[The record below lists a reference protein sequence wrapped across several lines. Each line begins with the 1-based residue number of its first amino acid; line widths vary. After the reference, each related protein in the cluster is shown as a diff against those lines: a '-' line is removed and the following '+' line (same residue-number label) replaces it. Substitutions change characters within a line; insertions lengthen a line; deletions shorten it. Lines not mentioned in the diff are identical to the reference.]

1 MPQRAEQDKAC
12 PIREYITMKA
22 RILVVDDDEA
32 LAEMIGI
39 VLRNDGFEPVFCADG
54 GQALDVFR
62 SSKPDLVLLDLML
75 PGTDGI
81 EVCRQIRSESDVPIV
96 MLTAKADTSDAVR
109 GLESGADDY
118 VPKPFKPAELVA
130 RVRARLRPVDQKA
143 PETLRIADVTID
155 VAGHLVSRGDERIS
169 LTPLEFDLLVA
180 LARKPWQVF
189 TRELLLEQV
198 WGYRHAADTRLV
210 NVHVQRLRSKIE
222 QDPEVPGAY
231 RRRNSRLPEAVLP
244 CPDLAAAHPDRH
256 PARCP
261 AGSNRVPSVPAGAS
275 VYRACPAPAVAPVP
289 AVPYRPHH
297 PDARG
302 HLVCGG
308 WRVPVQPDRQQPVP
322 GAADPGR
329 VGDPL
334 QRQAGP
340 GH

>member
-1 MPQRAEQDKAC
+1 
-12 PIREYITMKA
+12 MKA

-75 PGTDGI
+75 PGMDGI
-81 EVCRQIRSESDVPIV
+81 EVCRQIRAESDVPIV
-96 MLTAKADTSDAVR
+96 MLTAKSDTSDVVR

-130 RVRARLRPVDQKA
+130 RVRARLRPGR
-143 PETLRIADVTID
+143 PEGAGNPADRRRHHRRRRPHWS
-155 VAGHLVSRGDERIS
+155 AAADERIS

-222 QDPEVPGAY
+222 RDPEA
-231 RRRNSRLPEAVLP
+231 PEVVLTV
-244 CPDLAAAHPDRH
+244 RGVGYK
-256 PARCP
+256 
-261 AGSNRVPSVPAGAS
+261 AGS
-275 VYRACPAPAVAPVP
+275 
-289 AVPYRPHH
+289 
-297 PDARG
+297 
-302 HLVCGG
+302 
-308 WRVPVQPDRQQPVP
+308 
-322 GAADPGR
+322 
-329 VGDPL
+329 
-334 QRQAGP
+334 
-340 GH
+340 